1 MTDSLVSET
10 VLLTRARNRDQ
21 EAFGT
26 LVSRYETTLQNV
38 LLPIV
43 GERERA
49 RDLVQETILRAYE
62 NLHTYVDTHRFS
74 TWFFRIGVNLAIS
87 LKRRMR
93 VESRILEEHAQEPGA
108 GLEPGESPLETL
120 AREEE
125 ARAVRSAVSKLPER
139 YANVVRMRYIEG
151 LSCQEIAQKLHTTPN
166 TVSLVLFRAKQRL
179 REELSS
185 P

>member
-1 MTDSLVSET
+1 MSDSASSEA

-26 LVSRYETTLQNV
+26 LVSRYETTLLNV
-38 LLPIV
+38 LMPIV
-43 GERERA
+43 GEPERA

-62 NLHTYVDTHRFS
+62 NLHTYIDTHRFS

-93 VESRILEEHAQEPGA
+93 VEGRILEEQANEPGA
-108 GLEPGESPLETL
+108 GLEPGHSPLETL

-125 ARAVRSAVSKLPER
+125 ARTVRLAVGRLPER
-139 YANVVRMRYIEG
+139 YANVVRMRYVEG
-151 LSCQEIAQKLHTTPN
+151 LSCQEIAQKLDTTPN